1 MPPGSSAHNPPG
13 GEDVSLGERC
23 PWDGLGTVHANL
35 QLGDS
40 VCCQLAAVQAELL
53 ELCWLWD
60 THGDLKLGLC
70 LPRVWG
76 KVDEFPLEVH
86 GLFSGRR
93 FGL

>member
-1 MPPGSSAHNPPG
+1 M
-13 GEDVSLGERC
+13 
-23 PWDGLGTVHANL
+23 
-35 QLGDS
+35 
-40 VCCQLAAVQAELL
+40 CCQLAAVQAELL

-76 KVDEFPLEVH
+76 KVGEFPLEVH